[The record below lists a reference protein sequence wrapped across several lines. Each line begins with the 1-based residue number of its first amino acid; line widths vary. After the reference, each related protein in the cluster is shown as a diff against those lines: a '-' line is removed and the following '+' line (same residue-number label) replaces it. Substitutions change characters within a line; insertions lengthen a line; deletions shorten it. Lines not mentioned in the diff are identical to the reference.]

1 MDEGAWDE
9 EDAKTLLKR
18 KLLRLNDMPA
28 PLVSE
33 QVFDILGLELSAT
46 EQKAWKSRNTAA
58 HGSSVNEDAVET
70 IKNAKLLRILFHRL
84 LLKLS
89 DGSDAYR
96 DYHTVGHP
104 VRRLEEPVL

>member
-1 MDEGAWDE
+1 MDESALDPGAG
-9 EDAKTLLKR
+9 
-18 KLLRLNDMPA
+18 KLIKNKLGNLNEMPA
-28 PLVSE
+28 SLVSE

-46 EQKAWKSRNTAA
+46 EEEAWESRNTAA
-58 HGSSVNEDAVET
+58 HGSSVRKDAVET

-84 LLKLS
+84 LLELS